1 MPERFGFEKR
11 GNGRRYKE
19 KGREKAFHRI
29 AAMTF
34 YRNRRGV
41 ERTAVLSTDLYFS
54 VIRFRFAVSG
64 SRAFDGSDITG
75 EYIIPSSDKRS
86 PSLALRRKMHRSAVR
101 QGLFFHYRP
110 ANAPSNKHTPTA
122 SAEDAPP
129 RHPAGIASPL
139 SGRLTRHPST
149 PRPSAED
156 APLCHPAGIASPLSG
171 RPTRHQT
178 STPRPL
184 RRRMRRPAVRQSRSR
199 SGIPPFRR

>member
-149 PRPSAED
+149 PRP
-156 APLCHPAGIASPLSG
+156 
-171 RPTRHQT
+171 
-178 STPRPL
+178 L
-184 RRRMRRPAVRQSRSR
+184 RRKMRRSAIRQGLRPR
-199 SGIPPFRR
+199 YPVG